1 MKFNDVDGNGTQTAG
16 ELGVAGVTVFLDS
29 NNDGIL
35 GAGETSATT
44 TSPLGSFNFPNLPA
58 GTYNVREIVPAGSQP
73 TTANP
78 VSVDGSDSDSS
89 SNSNSNS
96 ASDSDFDSDSSAAR
110 QHQRY

>member
-1 MKFNDVDGNGTQTAG
+1 MPPVLGSITGIKFNDVDGNGTQTAG

-78 VSVDGSDSDSS
+78 VSVLLL
-89 SNSNSNS
+89 
-96 ASDSDFDSDSSAAR
+96 R
-110 QHQRY
+110 